1 MRKNPTVDGFETD
14 PKNSEK
20 SLPTAPKKRR
30 KANQVKIQEREIFES
45 NRGDESSKS
54 NSILDENIIHIYRND
69 CQNWMI

>member
-14 PKNSEK
+14 SKNSEK

-30 KANQVKIQEREIFES
+30 KVNQVKIQEREIFES
-45 NRGDESSKS
+45 NREDESSKS

-69 CQNWMI
+69 CQNLMI